1 MKLKRPTSTKTN
13 TSIATTTNA
22 LSISP
27 SCMYLFLSLLMGL
40 IDLICERERE
50 RERERF
56 KISCCHGMAW
66 LSTARCKTNGF
77 KVARGFKMGLAW
89 RLLYVG
95 FVVLGVVIFVP
106 PILLLWPMFCVNF
119 LGFLLIALIFCVCVF
134 WVLNFLGFCS
144 LGFSLKVS

>member
-22 LSISP
+22 LLISP
-27 SCMYLFLSLLMGL
+27 SCMYLFLSLSLDGFDRF
-40 IDLICERERE
+40 DLRERE

-134 WVLNFLGFCS
+134 WVFNFLGFCS